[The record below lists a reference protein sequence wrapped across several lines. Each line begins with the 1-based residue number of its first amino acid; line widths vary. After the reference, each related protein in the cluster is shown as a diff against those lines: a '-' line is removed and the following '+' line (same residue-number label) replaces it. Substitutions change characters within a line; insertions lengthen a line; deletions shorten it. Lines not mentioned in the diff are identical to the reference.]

1 MVNVGLDTGPVTPS
15 ARAAPP
21 TKVVFPAPS
30 PPATATTAPGRRRA
44 ASRAATARVS
54 SGEAVTTSIR
64 RTLEQTELDRLDRR
78 DRGRLGCRLGFG
90 PAAPQQL
97 RNSSKV
103 LLEHLQHPRRVERSR
118 GMEDRI
124 QRYLVAAEH
133 HLLFAAVHLR
143 DPGRLP

>member
-1 MVNVGLDTGPVTPS
+1 S
-15 ARAAPP
+15 
-21 TKVVFPAPS
+21 
-30 PPATATTAPGRRRA
+30 PGRSRA
-44 ASRAATARVS
+44 ASRAATAPVS

-64 RTLEQTELDRLDRR
+64 RTLEQTELDRLDPR
-78 DRGRLGCRLGFG
+78 DRGRPGGRLRVGA
-90 PAAPQQL
+90 AAPPPPPDS
-97 RNSSKV
+97 RKGPPR
-103 LLEHLQHPRRVERSR
+103 HPPQPPPVRRSP